1 VNTESDE
8 KHGARMAQPFWIECD
23 IDGAGRRWRLAYRRS
38 GEIVFPMEGF
48 ADAADAYD
56 AYPRHTI
63 APPGSAN
70 GGEATAPRHIEV
82 REDGVALD
90 KADAADNAFALF
102 VLAALFALGVL
113 VWRLCRAWF

>member
-1 VNTESDE
+1 MTTEPDARQ
-8 KHGARMAQPFWIECD
+8 GARMEQPFWIECD

-48 ADAADAYD
+48 ADAAEADES
-56 AYPRHTI
+56 YPKHTI
-63 APPGSAN
+63 APP
-70 GGEATAPRHIEV
+70 RRIET

-113 VWRLCRAWF
+113 AWRLGRVWF